1 MTENGNS
8 IFFSF
13 NRNTYL
19 GLIVSLRFSALILL
33 VVLIFTMKKIY
44 QGKNTRA
51 SENGRK
57 DMNEANLEPLNND
70 GYFVP
75 SADNEAHM

>member
-1 MTENGNS
+1 ME
-8 IFFSF
+8 IYFFFSF
-13 NRNTYL
+13 NRNTFL
-19 GLIVSLRFSALILL
+19 GLIVSLKFSALILL

-44 QGKNTRA
+44 QGKNTKA

-57 DMNEANLEPLNND
+57 DMNEANLELLNKD

-75 SADNEAHM
+75 SSDNEAHM